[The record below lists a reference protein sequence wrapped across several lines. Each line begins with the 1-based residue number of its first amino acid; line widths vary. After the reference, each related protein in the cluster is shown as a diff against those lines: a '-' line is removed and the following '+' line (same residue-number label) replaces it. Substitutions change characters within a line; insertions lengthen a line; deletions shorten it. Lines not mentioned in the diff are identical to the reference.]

1 MHKSKKQRVLSL
13 SLRPDSF
20 SALIGQDNLVTS
32 LNKQF
37 ESGRIPHFY
46 IISGAPGSGKT
57 TLARIIATYLQ
68 TRSNAVSIDKNIKNT
83 QNTQNT
89 KPLPF
94 GNMSKPT
101 GNGAALPKY
110 DIKEVN
116 ASNTNGIDDIRAII
130 EGMKYQPIGGS
141 KAKVV
146 IMDEAHQI
154 TAAAQNA
161 LLTETEDVSDY
172 VYYIFCTTNISKINA
187 ALKRRAFIIT
197 PEPLDKTGITKL
209 VIHAS
214 KNADFE
220 MNSTDSEKFVTT
232 LVDNDINTP
241 GLVLQ
246 ACERLFCGLP
256 IIETSPTIDNL
267 EICRAVASGNW
278 ANVSKLCKTITK
290 ADVIGLKAS
299 ICGYLKAILLKN
311 PSLKIAT
318 AIKHISKSSN
328 DDSVCLPSF
337 LSALYMAVTAL
348 K

>member
-1 MHKSKKQRVLSL
+1 MEKSKKQRVLSL

-20 SALIGQDNLVTS
+20 STLIGQDALVAS
-32 LNKQF
+32 LKKQF
-37 ESGRIPHFY
+37 DSGRIPHFY
-46 IISGAPGSGKT
+46 IISGPPGSGKT

-68 TRSNAVSIDKNIKNT
+68 TRGAVDGSVK
-83 QNTQNT
+83 
-89 KPLPF
+89 
-94 GNMSKPT
+94 
-101 GNGAALPKY
+101 KY

-130 EGMKYQPIGGS
+130 EGMRYQPIGGS

-161 LLTETEDVSDY
+161 LLTETEDVSDF
-172 VYYIFCTTNISKINA
+172 VYYIFCTTNVSKINA
-187 ALKRRAFIIT
+187 ALKRRAFVIT
-197 PEPLDKTGITKL
+197 PEPLDKPGISRL
-209 VIHAS
+209 VAYAC

-220 MNSTDSEKFVTT
+220 IPQADVETFINT
-232 LVDNDINTP
+232 LLDNDITTP

-256 IIETSPTIDNL
+256 IIETSPNIDNL

-278 ANVSKLCKTITK
+278 AKVSPLCKTITK

-299 ICGYLKAILLKN
+299 ICGYLKAILMKN

-328 DDSVCLPSF
+328 EDSVCLPAF

>member
-1 MHKSKKQRVLSL
+1 MEKSKKQRVLSL

-20 SALIGQDNLVTS
+20 GTLIGQDTLVSS
-32 LNKQF
+32 LQKQF
-37 ESGRIPHFY
+37 DSGRIPHFY
-46 IISGAPGSGKT
+46 IISGPPGSGKT

-68 TRSNAVSIDKNIKNT
+68 TKGAVDGKVK
-83 QNTQNT
+83 
-89 KPLPF
+89 
-94 GNMSKPT
+94 
-101 GNGAALPKY
+101 KY

-116 ASNTNGIDDIRAII
+116 ASNTNGIDDIRSII
-130 EGMKYQPIGGS
+130 ESMKYQPIGGS

-161 LLTETEDVSDY
+161 LLTETEDVSDF

-187 ALKRRAFIIT
+187 ALKRRAFVIT
-197 PEPLDKTGITKL
+197 PEPLNQAAILKL
-209 VIHAS
+209 VLYACQNGEYEAS
-214 KNADFE
+214 SADLA
-220 MNSTDSEKFVTT
+220 TFVAT
-232 LVDNDINTP
+232 LLDNDITTP

-256 IIETSPTIDNL
+256 IIETSPNIDNL

-278 ANVSKLCKTITK
+278 AKVGPLCKNITK

-299 ICGYLKAILLKN
+299 ICGYLKAILMKN

-337 LSALYMAVTAL
+337 LSALFMAVTAL